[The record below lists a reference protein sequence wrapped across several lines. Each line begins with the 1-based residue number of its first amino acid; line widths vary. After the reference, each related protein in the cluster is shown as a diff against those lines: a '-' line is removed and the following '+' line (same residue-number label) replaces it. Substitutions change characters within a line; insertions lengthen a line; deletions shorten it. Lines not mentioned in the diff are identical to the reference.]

1 MAVVGAKAKDGFGG
15 PGMGIP
21 GNGNNYTKH
30 QIKCHEVSPTFQ
42 YLITIFVRK
51 LYNYNDMWVCGFY
64 EKKNNHNREFI
75 VTLLVRNS

>member
-30 QIKCHEVSPTFQ
+30 QIKCHEVSRTFQ
-42 YLITIFVRK
+42 YLVTISDGK
-51 LYNYNDMWVCGFY
+51 LYN
-64 EKKNNHNREFI
+64 
-75 VTLLVRNS
+75 

>member
-30 QIKCHEVSPTFQ
+30 QIKCHEVSRPYLHTTNISLQ
-42 YLITIFVRK
+42 YPLEDDKIASIF
-51 LYNYNDMWVCGFY
+51 L
-64 EKKNNHNREFI
+64 
-75 VTLLVRNS
+75 